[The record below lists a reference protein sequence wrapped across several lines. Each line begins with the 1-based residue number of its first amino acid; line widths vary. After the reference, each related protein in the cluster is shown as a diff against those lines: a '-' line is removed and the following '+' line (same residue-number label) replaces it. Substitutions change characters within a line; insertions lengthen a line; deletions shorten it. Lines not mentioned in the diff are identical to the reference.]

1 LKLSYLWY
9 LGQHMWVVLRI
20 IPIKRAPGRKVL
32 IDIVGHNFTT
42 EISLATESIMTQLFL
57 GISDDFL
64 ILSHLCSFSTFI
76 KSSLVLP
83 LPSPHLLQN
92 VPVTRNHQELFKNW
106 VFRWRFLLPI
116 KLPLEGHQ
124 ELHFCSIS
132 VFLCISIY
140 IPLFPSLFPS
150 LCPSISN
157 PLCLSPQGIKRFR
170 KFKTD

>member
-1 LKLSYLWY
+1 
-9 LGQHMWVVLRI
+9 MVLRI

-83 LPSPHLLQN
+83 LPSPHLPDLI
-92 VPVTRNHQELFKNW
+92 FKCFTPE
-106 VFRWRFLLPI
+106 VF
-116 KLPLEGHQ
+116 
-124 ELHFCSIS
+124 
-132 VFLCISIY
+132 V
-140 IPLFPSLFPS
+140 
-150 LCPSISN
+150 
-157 PLCLSPQGIKRFR
+157 
-170 KFKTD
+170 